1 MCVSPQS
8 TESDPP
14 NLFSQ
19 FSFDLQSLDG
29 HHSRVEC
36 VRFTNSDDYVYSA
49 DENGII
55 KKWDLNNCDSNS
67 TFYGHM
73 KTVRSLDFHPY
84 GDYLVSGSHD
94 TSVRLVSLINLS
106 INIH

>member
-1 MCVSPQS
+1 MCVSLQS
-8 TESDPP
+8 TELDPP
-14 NLFSQ
+14 KFICY
-19 FSFDLQSLDG
+19 SFLRSPQSLDG

-55 KKWDLNNCDSNS
+55 KQWDLNQGGGNNS

-94 TSVRLVSLINLS
+94 TSVRLA
-106 INIH
+106 

>member
-1 MCVSPQS
+1 LLIS
-8 TESDPP
+8 
-14 NLFSQ
+14 LRFY
-19 FSFDLQSLDG
+19 LAQSLDG

-55 KKWDLNNCDSNS
+55 KRWDLNSGDASS

-73 KTVRSLDFHPY
+73 KSVRSLDFHPY
-84 GDYLVSGSHD
+84 GDYVVSGSHD
-94 TSVRLVSLINLS
+94 TSVR
-106 INIH
+106 